1 MAKSNTDKI
10 KVTELDFDLIK
21 QSLKDFLK
29 GQSQFSDYD
38 LEGSGM
44 SVLLDLLAYN
54 THHNGFYTN
63 MVANEQFLDSASN
76 RDSVVS
82 TAAQLG
88 YVPRSVTSPRAT
100 VDVTFNPNDLG
111 GYDDGAA
118 TPTVRLGTS
127 VIIPK
132 GSVFITELA
141 NKTYSFVTTTS
152 YTATPTAN
160 STAGYLVNDS
170 ATSEVVPYIASSV
183 EIVQGVYSSIQ
194 YVFNEQIAQTFL
206 IPSVDVDT
214 TTISILVSDSVA
226 GTAGVVYTLA
236 EEYTKLNGESAVF
249 FVQEVRNGNY
259 EIYFGDGT
267 IGKKPVDGSII
278 DISYVVSEGV
288 GSNDAT
294 IFGSDPIKSPFY
306 GISAS
311 TRTYS
316 PTVTTILNATGGDAK
331 ETIESIKFL
340 APRNFE
346 SQNRAVTA
354 GDYEVKLQTDYTNL
368 DAVHVWGGEE
378 NDPPD
383 YGKVY
388 ISIKPKSGY
397 VLTDTDKKHIA
408 ANILKT
414 RNMLTVTPV
423 FVDPTFLYLV
433 LSIDT
438 KWDSRLTTLTG
449 EILKLGIVDEVTTFG
464 QDTLEKF
471 DSYFRYSNLLRTI
484 EDFDAGI
491 VNGTVGLKLRAEF
504 TPTLGVSENYTIK
517 FSNPL
522 NNTGLLTS
530 TTFDYGG
537 FTGCVIFDKDD
548 GSGVLEIYGNSPTGQ
563 NVLVSGNAGTID
575 YNTGT
580 VVLTSFAPTAVSS
593 GGIISITVQP
603 LEQDIVPGNNQL
615 VTIKESDVSITMLDD
630 ASASTG
636 TLQTTRT
643 QVGPS

>member
-1 MAKSNTDKI
+1 MGNSNTDKI

-29 GQSQFSDYD
+29 GQPTFSDYD

-44 SVLLDLLAYN
+44 AVMLDLLAYN

-63 MVANEQFLDSASN
+63 MIANEQFLDSASN

-100 VDVTFNPNDLG
+100 VDLTFNPNDLG
-111 GYDDGAA
+111 GFDDGAA

-127 VIIPK
+127 VVIPK
-132 GSVFITELA
+132 GSVFTTELA

-152 YTATPTAN
+152 YTAVPTAN
-160 STAGYLVNDS
+160 STAGFLVNDT
-170 ATSEVVPYIASSV
+170 ATSEVVPYTASSV
-183 EIVQGVYSSIQ
+183 EIVQGVFSSIQ
-194 YVFNEQIAQTFL
+194 YVFNEQISQTFL

-236 EEYTKLNGESAVF
+236 EEYTLLDDESTVF

-294 IFGSDPIKSPFY
+294 IFASDPIRSPFY
-306 GISAS
+306 GISGS
-311 TRTYS
+311 TKTYS
-316 PTVTTILNATGGDAK
+316 PAVTTILNATGGDAK
-331 ETIESIKFL
+331 ETLESIKFL

-354 GDYEVKLQTDYTNL
+354 SDYEVKLKTDYTNL
-368 DAVHVWGGEE
+368 DAVHVWGGEQ

-388 ISIKPKSGY
+388 ISIKPKSGFT
-397 VLTDTDKKHIA
+397 LTETDKINIA
-408 ANILKT
+408 ADILKP
-414 RNMLTVTPV
+414 RNMLTVQPV
-423 FVDPTFLYLV
+423 FVDPTFLFLV
-433 LSIDT
+433 LDIDT

-449 EILKLGIVDEVTTFG
+449 EILKLGLVDAVATFG

-471 DSYFRYSNLLRTI
+471 ESYFRYSNLLRTI
-484 EDFDAGI
+484 EDFNVGI
-491 VNGTVGLKLRAEF
+491 VNGTLGVKVRAEF
-504 TPTLGVSENYTIK
+504 TPTLGAADTYTIK

-530 TTFDYGG
+530 TTFDFAG

-548 GSGVLEIYGNSPTGQ
+548 GSGVLEIFGNSSLGQ
-563 NVLVSGNAGTID
+563 NVLVSANAGTVD

-580 VVLTSFAPTAVSS
+580 VVLTDFVPTAVAS
-593 GGIISITVQP
+593 GGVISITVQP

-615 VTIKESDVSITMLDD
+615 VTIKESDVSIVMSDD

-636 TLQTTRT
+636 TLQTTRS